1 MASIEHIDVETG
13 ATIYMIVE
21 KVSDNTVRDVVAHDW
36 DTYAVADLINGDY
49 SVTVDET
56 PDDSYRYL
64 ATFPTVAAGDYL
76 VKFYRRA
83 GGAPAVADLL
93 VGSGTVHWSG
103 TAISPVLNT
112 GIVNV
117 ANGTVEADA
126 TYVMGTILTE
136 GAGGQ
141 LAGGVIKFFDKASP
155 TGTVNSLPD
164 KVAGATDGLFIAGT
178 NAATTITSAGGN
190 ALTLSSTGS
199 NGAGLVVLGN
209 GAGDGITVLGG
220 ATGNG
225 LEVAGGE
232 TSGSAVKIWAKGT
245 NDVGLEIIGIGTGAG
260 LKIDAGA
267 TGIGVD
273 INATAGSA
281 ADLTTAAGS
290 ALKLSGT
297 THGIEVAASA
307 GTGVEIDGTLFG
319 LDIAASNG
327 PGVVVAGT
335 TFGLHLDASAGTGFH
350 TSGADYAIEAIA
362 NSGTALFLTGADH
375 GIRCVA
381 TAGPGIE
388 IDGTTFGIDCVAS
401 NGPGALFQG
410 TTYGVSAQATA
421 GTGIYAY
428 GQDSNGHGLHVK
440 GDATGGGTG
449 SGFYAEGGAVAPG
462 IKAKGGT
469 TSGAGFYASA
479 TANNDAGMEL
489 VKHGTGSDIDADA
502 LAAISDDWTDGGR
515 LDLLLDALPT
525 TGSGAVAVDHDYGG
539 AGTLTVKTGG
549 GVGID
554 GVTIQAYTK
563 ANWDAGNVSSAYIV
577 AETTT
582 DVNGEFES
590 PLMLDAGTTYTLNY
604 FLQGEYGA
612 NQEEVTVT

>member
-209 GAGDGITVLGG
+209 G
-220 ATGNG
+220 
-225 LEVAGGE
+225 
-232 TSGSAVKIWAKGT
+232 
-245 NDVGLEIIGIGTGAG
+245 
-260 LKIDAGA
+260 
-267 TGIGVD
+267 
-273 INATAGSA
+273 
-281 ADLTTAAGS
+281 
-290 ALKLSGT
+290 
-297 THGIEVAASA
+297 
-307 GTGVEIDGTLFG
+307 
-319 LDIAASNG
+319 
-327 PGVVVAGT
+327 
-335 TFGLHLDASAGTGFH
+335 
-350 TSGADYAIEAIA
+350 
-362 NSGTALFLTGADH
+362 
-375 GIRCVA
+375 
-381 TAGPGIE
+381 
-388 IDGTTFGIDCVAS
+388 
-401 NGPGALFQG
+401 
-410 TTYGVSAQATA
+410 
-421 GTGIYAY
+421 
-428 GQDSNGHGLHVK
+428 
-440 GDATGGGTG
+440 TG